1 MYSRAHPT
9 APTTTT
15 TTYRTLAPRSAAAIK
30 PSTLL
35 SDIAEH
41 THNVEQTR
49 APSPPPRPS
58 LRSVSVTS
66 FLSDGTM
73 EIEGFGFDNISEY
86 GDDDNISTYGADSL
100 YEGSVYDGEEGEHR
114 EVDLSRRAES
124 ILASAKRRLDLCG
137 RNISRARSSLIL
149 SPSATPTAL
158 MDHLDAV
165 GPVTRRRAESAGGS
179 RSLQWKYNN
188 RAETEDR
195 GMAHTRTASESAV
208 HSARVLGAGG
218 RSGGM
223 MSGSIDMGVLVE
235 DPRESAEK
243 QQVRGVIRSNST
255 QQMRA
260 LRDQMKDLRGKI
272 TSLQEQTKSDSL
284 RRRQS
289 ISSMRSTPTPSDNTP
304 QYSPTGPTLEDIRES
319 RVLNLKS
326 PIEQEWEHIAA
337 QKRES
342 TDTASVYSDRSG
354 TPTAPRLDDANLSSS
369 ARYDSSYAFSY
380 DSYLFGEAF
389 IKGIRPTSM
398 SSDGTASTAT
408 ATLPAPHTVQR
419 KGSFVSISSYATAD
433 EDPNTSPPRSPGQ
446 SPDNHQKAG
455 ASLLLPGLRP
465 PSMLPA
471 SPRNWAVPN
480 GSLRVD
486 DGYHSAPHT
495 PRVEKDLQPTV
506 ATRPPIMPASSWYRD
521 SMDSVRTR
529 SMVFEGLAEEG
540 MGRGGGVA
548 ISSSAR
554 DSHTMT
560 VGGMGGEGDI
570 ELKIDKGD
578 RALIEGVIEALGK
591 VCYSME
597 MEGDVSRAELRE
609 RLRGALKVLEGEDPE
624 GEMF

>member
-1 MYSRAHPT
+1 
-9 APTTTT
+9 
-15 TTYRTLAPRSAAAIK
+15 
-30 PSTLL
+30 
-35 SDIAEH
+35 
-41 THNVEQTR
+41 
-49 APSPPPRPS
+49 
-58 LRSVSVTS
+58 
-66 FLSDGTM
+66 M

-100 YEGSVYDGEEGEHR
+100 YEGSVYNGEEG

-179 RSLQWKYNN
+179 HSLQWKYNN

-208 HSARVLGAGG
+208 HSARVSGMGG
-218 RSGGM
+218 RSGIVG
-223 MSGSIDMGVLVE
+223 GSIDMGVLLE
-235 DPRESAEK
+235 DPRELAEK
-243 QQVRGVIRSNST
+243 QQVRGMIRSNST
-255 QQMRA
+255 QQMRV

-284 RRRQS
+284 RRHQS
-289 ISSMRSTPTPSDNTP
+289 ISSMRSTPTPSDTTP

-326 PIEQEWEHIAA
+326 PIEQEWEHVAA

-354 TPTAPRLDDANLSSS
+354 TPTAPRLDDPNLSSA

-408 ATLPAPHTVQR
+408 PTLPTPHTIQR

-433 EDPNTSPPRSPGQ
+433 EGSETSPPRSPGH
-446 SPDNHQKAG
+446 SPDNHHKVG

-471 SPRNWAVPN
+471 SPKNWTVN

-495 PRVEKDLQPTV
+495 PRVEKDQPTAV
-506 ATRPPIMPASSWYRD
+506 ARPPIMPESSWYRD
-521 SMDSVRTR
+521 SVDSVRQR
-529 SMVFEGLAEEG
+529 SMVFEGLADGEG
-540 MGRGGGVA
+540 IGGGGGVA

-560 VGGMGGEGDI
+560 VGGIGGEGDI
-570 ELKIDKGD
+570 ELRIDKGD
-578 RALIEGVIEALGK
+578 RVLIEGVIEALGK
-591 VCYSME
+591 VCCSME
-597 MEGDVSRAELRE
+597 TEGEISRAELRE
-609 RLRGALKVLEGEDPE
+609 RLRGAMKVLEGEDPE